1 MAKIQTAKLTDGKQ
15 VITVN
20 AADVK
25 DERFKAFK
33 VVGEK
38 AATEAAKKAKD
49 TGGQEPKKK

>member
-38 AATEAAKKAKD
+38 AATEAKPSKEQAEKISK
-49 TGGQEPKKK
+49 